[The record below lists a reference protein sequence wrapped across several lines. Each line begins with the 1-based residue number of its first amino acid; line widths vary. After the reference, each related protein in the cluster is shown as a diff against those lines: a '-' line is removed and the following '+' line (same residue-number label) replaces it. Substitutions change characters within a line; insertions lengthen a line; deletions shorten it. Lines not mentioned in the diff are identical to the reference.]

1 MQRKSDDRRYDRSI
15 RSEETRA
22 NEFAFRNYYYLI
34 DSFVLDAIVRHNQ
47 ATNKISRRLEISR
60 FFPLPRPIIIIIIII
75 PRTIERSPRV
85 AITAASGYL
94 IARVDCYL
102 FSTLCLSLSLCAAWP
117 SRRELSRGS
126 QFFSFFSLGER
137 TSRLRTRARGIGVEG
152 EGKNDVCSDT
162 KITSDSRAT
171 SDRLVIGHFGCL
183 VSALFSA
190 IFRFNFPR
198 LV

>member
-1 MQRKSDDRRYDRSI
+1 MAEQQRI
-15 RSEETRA
+15 
-22 NEFAFRNYYYLI
+22 
-34 DSFVLDAIVRHNQ
+34 
-47 ATNKISRRLEISR
+47 ISWEPIFSLFL
-60 FFPLPRPIIIIIIII
+60 FFPRRTDFEVENPRAGY
-75 PRTIERSPRV
+75 REER
-85 AITAASGYL
+85 
-94 IARVDCYL
+94 
-102 FSTLCLSLSLCAAWP
+102 
-117 SRRELSRGS
+117 
-126 QFFSFFSLGER
+126 
-137 TSRLRTRARGIGVEG
+137 

>member
-1 MQRKSDDRRYDRSI
+1 MRLSAIIKPRTRYLVDSKSRDFSP
-15 RSEETRA
+15 S
-22 NEFAFRNYYYLI
+22 
-34 DSFVLDAIVRHNQ
+34 
-47 ATNKISRRLEISR
+47 
-60 FFPLPRPIIIIIIII
+60 PIIIIIII

-102 FSTLCLSLSLCAAWP
+102 FSTLFLSLSLSVRGRAAENYLVGANFFP
-117 SRRELSRGS
+117 FFFLRRTDFEVENPRVGYR
-126 QFFSFFSLGER
+126 GER
-137 TSRLRTRARGIGVEG
+137 EE